1 MNFNSIGC
9 EQNSGCTASMI
20 FPLNQIE
27 SVTSQQSVHGLLKSQ
42 KRASP
47 SDIAG
52 ETLPDFINSLIQ
64 RAESGM
70 NASVVKAEHAAKQ
83 YKPEK
88 PMVMHQV
95 AKSLLCGT
103 CDDV

>member
-1 MNFNSIGC
+1 VK
-9 EQNSGCTASMI
+9 QNSGCTASMI

-27 SVTSQQSVHGLLKSQ
+27 SVTSEQSVNGLLKSH

-52 ETLPDFINSLIQ
+52 ETLPDLVNSLIQ

-70 NASVVKAEHAAKQ
+70 NASAVKAVHIAKQ

-88 PMVMHQV
+88 PMMMRQV
-95 AKSLLCGT
+95 ANSLPCGI
-103 CDDV
+103 CDDVQ

>member
-1 MNFNSIGC
+1 MNFISIGR
-9 EQNSGCTASMI
+9 ETSSTAGMI

-27 SVTSQQSVHGLLKSQ
+27 SVTSEQSVDGYCKAINAH
-42 KRASP
+42 RR

-52 ETLPDFINSLIQ
+52 ETLPDLVYSFIQ

-70 NASVVKAEHAAKQ
+70 NASVVKAVHIAKQ

-88 PMVMHQV
+88 PMVMRQV
-95 AKSLLCGT
+95 AKSLPCGT
-103 CDDV
+103 CDDVQ